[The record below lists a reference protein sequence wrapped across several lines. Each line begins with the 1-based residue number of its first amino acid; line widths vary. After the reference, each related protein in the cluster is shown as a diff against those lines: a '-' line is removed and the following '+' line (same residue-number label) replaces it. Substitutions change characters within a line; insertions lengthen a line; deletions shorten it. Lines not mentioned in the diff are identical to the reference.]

1 MSDYQQMDMP
11 EFPAN
16 GKRILT
22 FVILGILAI
31 ILFWKSSVTIGAGE
45 AGVLFKTFGDG
56 VEKDRTYTEGFHL
69 IAPWNKM
76 IKMEVRQQQVMEKMA
91 VLSSNGLEI
100 SVDVSVW
107 HQPIFTKLPSLY
119 QEKGV
124 DYIERVV
131 RPAIRSATRSVIG
144 RYTPEEIYS
153 SKRDVIQEEIN
164 IETKKILDKQ
174 YVQLN
179 DVLVR
184 DIMLPP
190 TIKTA
195 IENKLKQEQESLEY
209 EFKLEKAKKEA
220 ERQRIDAEGKA
231 RANQILN
238 ASLTDKI
245 LKEKGIE
252 ATLELAKSPN
262 AKVVVVG
269 SGKDG
274 LPIILGNN

>member
-1 MSDYQQMDMP
+1 MSKFRNSEYSDSP
-11 EFPAN
+11 ELN
-16 GKRILT
+16 KKLIGGLLIL
-22 FVILGILAI
+22 VALIVLV
-31 ILFWKSSVTIGAGE
+31 WKSSVTIGAGD
-45 AGVLFKTFGDG
+45 AGVLFRTFGAG
-56 VEKDRTYTEGFHL
+56 VETEKTYTEGFHF

-76 IKMEVRQQQVMEKMA
+76 VKMEVRQQQVMEKMA

-100 SVDVSVW
+100 SIDLSVW
-107 HQPIFTKLPSLY
+107 HQPVFSKLPFLY
-119 QEKGV
+119 KEKGIDYV
-124 DYIERVV
+124 DRVV
-131 RPAIRSATRSVIG
+131 KPAIRSATRSVIG

-164 IETKKILDKQ
+164 IETRKILERQ
-174 YVQLN
+174 FIQLN
-179 DVLVR
+179 EVLVR
-184 DIMLPP
+184 DIMLPS

-220 ERQRIDAEGKA
+220 ERQLIDAEGKA
-231 RANQILN
+231 KANLILS

-269 SGKDG
+269 GGKDG
-274 LPIILGNN
+274 MPLILGNN